1 MNGIEY
7 DIEILIDGS
16 WECLFTKHDQFYA
29 ETNAQTI
36 AQSRHV
42 ETRVVLNDEV
52 IAQFNKDGKKIS
64 YIKSAGEK

>member
-16 WECLFTKHDQFYA
+16 WECLFSKGDQFYA

-42 ETRVVLNDEV
+42 ETRVVMEKVV
-52 IAQFNKDGKKIS
+52 IAQYDKEGKQLSGIS
-64 YIKSAGEK
+64 G